1 MYLITSGPHI
11 HVKSEIT
18 NVTLHKESLTFT
30 KYMWKKKSPISI
42 LTFVVWR
49 FLFIKITKWEKEKW
63 NVVLF
68 ARYLV
73 KAAYQADLGPLNHGS
88 ADWIFKVFSGYSFER
103 NCGASLFARGLN
115 IIMKRRNK
123 LTPIKT

>member
-30 KYMWKKKSPISI
+30 KYMWKKETPDFDSHICCLAFSI
-42 LTFVVWR
+42 H
-49 FLFIKITKWEKEKW
+49 KITKWEKEKW

-88 ADWIFKVFSGYSFER
+88 ADWIFKVFEW
-103 NCGASLFARGLN
+103 L
-115 IIMKRRNK
+115 
-123 LTPIKT
+123 

>member
-1 MYLITSGPHI
+1 
-11 HVKSEIT
+11 
-18 NVTLHKESLTFT
+18 
-30 KYMWKKKSPISI
+30 MWKKKSPISI

-73 KAAYQADLGPLNHGS
+73 KATYQA
-88 ADWIFKVFSGYSFER
+88 ADWIFKVLSG
-103 NCGASLFARGLN
+103 
-115 IIMKRRNK
+115 
-123 LTPIKT
+123 